1 MFSRRFVTVYNGPC
15 HTYKVQ
21 RLSESTTY
29 YFKIQA
35 CNDAGE
41 GEFSEVYAFTTTKS
55 PPASLKGE
63 MTPPWNFC
71 KPFTYEIHSS
81 TSLSSQPGIFPGG
94 SEQSLAALA
103 FLWVQEGLCCPR
115 ASLWLCHP
123 SQAGFF
129 PPFATTKAFFRVICQ
144 SIEVRTACRQRRTQV
159 IAPIFTF

>member
-63 MTPPWNFC
+63 VTPPWNFC
-71 KPFTYEIHSS
+71 KPFTCEIQLHHL
-81 TSLSSQPGIFPGG
+81 TLFPAQHLSRASVGPRTEPGG
-94 SEQSLAALA
+94 ADLLLGPRRALLPQDQPVA
-103 FLWVQEGLCCPR
+103 LPPLTGGVFSTLFQLQRHFSGLSVSR
-115 ASLWLCHP
+115 
-123 SQAGFF
+123 
-129 PPFATTKAFFRVICQ
+129 
-144 SIEVRTACRQRRTQV
+144 
-159 IAPIFTF
+159 